1 MSLGFDEGMDMD
13 AENSGGATMQT
24 YPVKV
29 KDAME
34 TTIDT
39 KDGSKAEVIQFDFS
53 IDGGLAFAKKYQFLK
68 NRDGN
73 YKKAVRA
80 PFPGSDGR
88 EVPGTLMWEMKEL
101 IKAKLGDEEYEKRK
115 EASGG
120 ITKKF
125 FIGAEFDL
133 DCKRIETKD
142 GNTFYIPMFADEVQ
156 KDLDYR
162 TNKKPAE
169 EVAGETEKEKSEVYT
184 DLPF

>member
-13 AENSGGATMQT
+13 AENSGGATMQK
-24 YPVKV
+24 YPVKI

-39 KDGSKAEVIQFDFS
+39 KDGSKSEVIQFDFS

-73 YKKAVRA
+73 YKKTCRA
-80 PFPGSDGR
+80 PFIGNDGT
-88 EVPGTLMWEMKEL
+88 EVPATLMWEMKEL
-101 IKAKLGDEEYEKRK
+101 IKAKIGDEEYEKRK

-133 DCKRIETKD
+133 DCKRVETKD
-142 GNTFYIPMFADEVQ
+142 GNIFYIPMFADEVK
-156 KDLDYR
+156 KDADYR
-162 TNKKPAE
+162 ANNKPVA
-169 EVAGETEKEKSEVYT
+169 EVAGETEKEKGEVYT